1 MNLQLV
7 FFVITSFY
15 VFQMP
20 VWWKKYFK
28 ACLLEFGG
36 GACTKVV
43 APGITTPLHAPAH
56 RLLTIQAHTFEHRH

>member
-7 FFVITSFY
+7 FLSSL
-15 VFQMP
+15 VFT
-20 VWWKKYFK
+20 YFK
-28 ACLLEFGG
+28 CLFGGKSISNACLLEFGG